1 MANLTKEQ
9 RAAKEAEKEAKLK
22 QDLQAQMMAE
32 LKAQMMAELK
42 AEMEQT
48 LRKQIEEEM
57 KKEDEQ
63 TKEEKVDK
71 KQVAKN
77 MAKNI
82 RIPLDTMIPVTCN
95 TKGSLIYVSK
105 KISGYTIKWDG
116 FGSTE
121 YMELSE
127 LASMRN
133 SDRRFFEDNWII
145 CEDTEDYTALQI
157 YDFLKVAK
165 YYKNIFTPE
174 TIDELFEKTPTDI
187 IKCIS
192 TLSKGMKETIA
203 VRAKEKIDSNELD
216 SNNKIQ
222 ALETALGMTFNIF
235 TN

>member
-9 RAAKEAEKEAKLK
+9 RAAKEVEKEAQLK
-22 QDLQAQMMAE
+22 QDLQAQMMAD
-32 LKAQMMAELK
+32 LKAQIMSEMK

-48 LRKQIEEEM
+48 LRKQIEAEM
-57 KKEDEQ
+57 KEENKQ
-63 TKEEKVDK
+63 PKEEKVDK
-71 KQVAKN
+71 KQIAKN
-77 MAKNI
+77 MAKTI

-105 KISGYTIKWDG
+105 KIAGYTIKWDG

-157 YDFLKVAK
+157 YDFLKVTK
-165 YYKNIFTPE
+165 YYNNIFTPE
-174 TIDELFEKTPTDI
+174 TIDEIFEKTPSDI

-192 TLSKGMKETIA
+192 GLSKGMKETIA
-203 VRAKEKIDSNELD
+203 VRAKEKIDAKELD
-216 SNNKIQ
+216 SNNKIK
-222 ALETALGMTFNIF
+222 ALEDVLGMKFDIF
-235 TN
+235 DV

>member
-22 QDLQAQMMAE
+22 QDLQVQMMAD
-32 LKAQMMAELK
+32 LKAQIMAEMK

-63 TKEEKVDK
+63 PKDVKIDK
-71 KQVAKN
+71 KQIAKN
-77 MAKNI
+77 MAKTL
-82 RIPLDTMIPVTCN
+82 RIPLDTMVPVTCN

-105 KISGYTIKWDG
+105 KIAGYTIKWDG

-174 TIDELFEKTPTDI
+174 TIDVIFEKSPGDI

-192 TLSKGMKETIA
+192 TLSNGMKQTIA
-203 VRAKEKIDSNELD
+203 VRAKEKIDAKELD

-235 TN
+235 NN